1 MKLKSS
7 LANMKAYKP
16 GKKPPKVKLDANEAN
31 YLIQQLDSPNLT
43 NLNRYPDSYASD
55 LTNKLASLHKVSPS
69 QILIG
74 QGSSELLELIVKSY
88 LEPGETVVSLRPS
101 FVMYEKYTN
110 YYNGVYKTFP
120 LREDMTLDLDL
131 FLDFLE
137 EEKPKILFLA
147 SPNNPSGT
155 LLSKQAI
162 QSVLENTDAI
172 LVLDEAYIDFVG
184 EDYSMINQIDQY
196 KNLFITRTFSKAYGL
211 AALRIG
217 YLVGPV
223 ERINQLKI
231 VKTPY
236 STSSLSQD
244 LALKALDYQEEKDTY
259 LAMIKQ
265 NKIRLEQVLKD
276 MNIRVFP
283 SSANFLFIQTD
294 LGLGEYLEEQDIR
307 IRVFPDNYYRITIP
321 SNDELS
327 LLLNALKE
335 MNQP

>member
-1 MKLKSS
+1 MNLKSS
-7 LANMKAYKP
+7 LAKMKAYKP
-16 GKKPPKVKLDANEAN
+16 GKKPPKIKLDANEAN
-31 YLIQQLDSPNLT
+31 YLIQQLDLPNLN

-55 LTNKLASLHKVSPS
+55 LTNKLANVHKVSS
-69 QILIG
+69 NQILIG

-88 LEPGETVVSLRPS
+88 LEPGETVVSIRPS
-101 FVMYEKYTN
+101 FVMYEKYAN
-110 YYNGVYKTFP
+110 YYNGLYKTFS
-120 LREDMTLDLDL
+120 LREDMTLDLEL

-137 EEKPKILFLA
+137 EETPKIIFLA

-155 LLSKQAI
+155 LFSKQTIQAI
-162 QSVLENTDAI
+162 LEKTNAI
-172 LVLDEAYIDFVG
+172 LVLDEAYMDFVG
-184 EDYSMINQIDQY
+184 EDYSMIDQIDQY

-217 YLVGPV
+217 YLVGHV

-236 STSSLSQD
+236 STSSLSQE

-259 LAMIKQ
+259 LAMIKE
-265 NKIRLEQVLKD
+265 NKTRLEQVLKD
-276 MNIRVFP
+276 MNIQVFP

-294 LGLGEYLEEQDIR
+294 LAIGEYLEGKNIR

-321 SNDELS
+321 SNDELFP
-327 LLLNALKE
+327 LLNALKE
-335 MNQP
+335 MNQS